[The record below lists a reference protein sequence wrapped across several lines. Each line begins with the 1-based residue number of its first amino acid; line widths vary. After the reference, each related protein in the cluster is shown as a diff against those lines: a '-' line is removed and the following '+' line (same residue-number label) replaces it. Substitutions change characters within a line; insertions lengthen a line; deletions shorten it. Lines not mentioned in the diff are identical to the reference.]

1 MAGKIVDELVVDET
15 MMDGSIEQ
23 FVSTQQREEIL
34 QLIELNPDGRF
45 PCRFPGCTASFK
57 YNGKHRRKHELNH
70 DPPVDVSDDLPTTS
84 LQKDTHSPSKKID
97 DMFNYN
103 CALLSEGLF
112 FMNFLDAVS
121 EGDGERL
128 IRQYKFLMLLC
139 KADDPHSTKYAL
151 ESLYQ
156 LLLVHGL
163 PEKEAEVLMWN
174 RSVNN
179 HGGPGRNIPNDL
191 EVEHSNNYIKQ
202 GMANLGVNVN
212 EKAVTRIARAENPV
226 RKIMGKIDGT
236 LHRSLRSGKH
246 IQTFPTGDLDE
257 LLKSL
262 MQNNVFKYQEGR
274 KYKHFEE
281 FQRDVL
287 EDLEMSKVYSWINDH
302 KKKLSSGSKAR

>member
-1 MAGKIVDELVVDET
+1 MILEITARVIAAAFHVLGLNSRQGQPQNLPIPEDVSSRSKLQKLQFLHQMAGKIVDELVVDDT

-23 FVSTQQREEIL
+23 FVSTQQREESL
-34 QLIELNPDGRF
+34 QLIERNPDGRF

-84 LQKDTHSPSKKID
+84 LQKDTHSPSKKTD

-128 IRQYKFLMLLC
+128 MRQYKFLMLLC

-179 HGGPGRNIPNDL
+179 H
-191 EVEHSNNYIKQ
+191 
-202 GMANLGVNVN
+202 
-212 EKAVTRIARAENPV
+212 
-226 RKIMGKIDGT
+226 
-236 LHRSLRSGKH
+236 
-246 IQTFPTGDLDE
+246 
-257 LLKSL
+257 
-262 MQNNVFKYQEGR
+262 
-274 KYKHFEE
+274 
-281 FQRDVL
+281 
-287 EDLEMSKVYSWINDH
+287 
-302 KKKLSSGSKAR
+302 